1 MQTENDETVL
11 SEDNAEHVSD
21 ENLKLVPVGESIRYR
36 RRAQSAEKKAET
48 LAEELAQAKTQIS
61 EMNEQL
67 GNIQLEQKL
76 VKKLSA
82 AGVVD
87 LEAAVLVA
95 KARLTKGGFDK
106 LTAGDEADLD
116 GCVEQLKKEK
126 QYLFGGS
133 SNVTTSK
140 KTAGAR
146 DRQANAQTGLERAA
160 KRAAKSG
167 SRTDLQEYLKL
178 RRNLL

>member
-1 MQTENDETVL
+1 MGQIDEEL
-11 SEDNAEHVSD
+11 LPGAAEGQDDGDNA
-21 ENLKLVPVGESIRYR
+21 KLVPVGESIRYR
-36 RRAQSAEKKAET
+36 RRAQSAEKNAET
-48 LAEELAQAKTQIS
+48 LAEELTQAKTQIS

-67 GNIQLEQKL
+67 SNIQLEQKL

-87 LEAAVLVA
+87 LETAVLVA
-95 KARLTKGGFDK
+95 KTRLTKGDG
-106 LTAGDEADLD
+106 ANLD

-126 QYLFGGS
+126 QYLFSGN

>member
-1 MQTENDETVL
+1 MQTENDETIL
-11 SEDNAEHVSD
+11 SEDNAEQVSD

-36 RRAQSAEKKAET
+36 KRAQSAEKKAET

-67 GNIQLEQKL
+67 SNIQLEQKL

-87 LEAAVLVA
+87 LETAVLVA
-95 KARLTKGGFDK
+95 KTRLTK
-106 LTAGDEADLD
+106 GDEADLD

-126 QYLFGGS
+126 QHLFGSG
-133 SNVTTSK
+133 NAATSK
-140 KTAGAR
+140 KTSGVR
-146 DRQANAQTGLERAA
+146 DRQVNAQSGLERAA